1 MTFLKSNIWI
11 RHLLVWA
18 LLMGLPMVIA
28 QQDPNRSHLPWHEW
42 KLLAQI
48 AILFYANYFWLI
60 PRYYFDRRYGIL
72 LLWNL
77 ALFFLMRWMIVPHS
91 FAPPPPPF
99 ERMPPRGT
107 FSFWSKAMRVWF
119 FPFLLN
125 LPTIGVA
132 VAIRVTERLHEDEKK
147 RQVLETEHLRS
158 ELSYLKLQVSPHF
171 LFNTLNNIY
180 SLVEISPERARQ
192 AVHHLSKLLRYLI
205 YETNSELV
213 PIDHELKFLQSY
225 LELMRLRL
233 PAHIEF
239 NALFPQQTPFGYI
252 APLLTLPLLENAF
265 KHGVHGEK
273 SGRIEILI
281 ELKDEMFICKV
292 MNTSYP
298 KGDEDRSGSGIG
310 LENLRKRL
318 ELIYGDTAMYHV
330 EKENDE
336 YLARLTL
343 PIRS

>member
-1 MTFLKSNIWI
+1 
-11 RHLLVWA
+11 
-18 LLMGLPMVIA
+18 MVVA

-42 KLLAQI
+42 KLLIQI
-48 AILFYANYFWLI
+48 AILFYVNYFWLI

-77 ALFFLMRWMIVPHS
+77 GVFLVMRWFIVPHS
-91 FAPPPPPF
+91 FVPPPPPF
-99 ERMPPRGT
+99 ERLPPRD
-107 FSFWSKAMRVWF
+107 SFPFWNKTMRAWF
-119 FPFLLN
+119 FPFLLS
-125 LPTIGVA
+125 LLTIGVA

-147 RQVLETEHLRS
+147 RQILETVHLRS

-192 AVHHLSKLLRYLI
+192 AVLHLSKLLRYLI
-205 YETNSELV
+205 YETNSEFV
-213 PIDHELKFLQSY
+213 PIDHELNFLQSY

-233 PAHIEF
+233 PANISCQASISQ
-239 NALFPQQTPFGYI
+239 NTGFGKI

-273 SGRIEILI
+273 SGRIEIQI

-318 ELIYGDTAMYHV
+318 ELIYGNSARYLV
-330 EKENDE
+330 EQKDDE
-336 YLARLTL
+336 YLAQLTL